1 MRWKLIVLP
10 VLALIFVVAASPA
23 HSQVTYSAQEGK
35 QPFTVGVGIS
45 DFSDDWGITNP
56 RQLGITVTGDW
67 RPPLPGRLR
76 GLGIEA
82 EGRDIN
88 WHTPS
93 GIPGHRMD
101 TLLGGPIY
109 QWRRPGRVRP
119 FAKVL
124 MGIGSI
130 DFPGKG
136 LTYTHDTR
144 SVFAPGGGADI
155 RVWSRVSVR
164 GDYEYQW
171 WSQLFGRHDLTP
183 QGFTIGAVYDFGLR
197 QTN

>member
-10 VLALIFVVAASPA
+10 VLALILVGKALPA
-23 HSQVTYSAQEGK
+23 RAQVTYSAAEGK
-35 QPFTVGVGIS
+35 QPFTVGAGIS

-56 RQLGITVTGDW
+56 RQLGITLMGDW

-76 GLGIEA
+76 GIGLQA

-88 WHTPS
+88 WNTPS
-93 GIPGHRMD
+93 GILGHRMD
-101 TLLGGPIY
+101 TLLGGPLY

-119 FAKVL
+119 YVKFL

-130 DFPGKG
+130 DFPSPGSN
-136 LTYTHDTR
+136 YNHDTR
-144 SVFAPGGGADI
+144 SVVSPGGGVDVRA
-155 RVWSRVSVR
+155 WSRVSLRV
-164 GDYEYQW
+164 DYEYQYW
-171 WSQLFGRHDLTP
+171 HQLFGRHDLTP
-183 QGFTIGAVYDFGLR
+183 NGFTIGAVYDFGLR

>member
-1 MRWKLIVLP
+1 MRWKLLVLP
-10 VLALIFVVAASPA
+10 VLALIFMTVAFSA
-23 HSQVTYSAQEGK
+23 HAQVIYSAEEGK

-101 TLLGGPIY
+101 TLLGGPFY
-109 QWRRPGRVRP
+109 QWRRPGRIRP
-119 FAKVL
+119 YVKYL

-130 DFPGKG
+130 DFPGG
-136 LTYTHDTR
+136 GATYTHDTR
-144 SVFAPGGGADI
+144 AVFVPGGGVDF
-155 RVWSRVSVR
+155 RVWNRVSVR
-164 GDYEYQW
+164 GDYEYQYW
-171 WSQLFGRHDLTP
+171 HQLFGRHDLTP
-183 QGFTIGAVYDFGLR
+183 NGFTIGAVYDFGLR
-197 QTN
+197 KTQ